1 MEPQRRRSPGSVL
14 PSRAIRCAPSQ
25 SASRSR
31 SLRILLQLAAVL
43 CASLAGGC
51 SAEPR
56 QAEADLCRIEG
67 VTRMAADEVAICGAI
82 EPHTYLALVAE
93 LPPRARRLRV
103 TSFGGDTDSS
113 LQVGALVRQ
122 RDLAVIVDRVCASGC
137 AHFIFLPARRARVLE
152 GGIVAFHG
160 TRTYLVE
167 AARAAGLVIAPEA
180 AARVQEEKH
189 FLEAAGVAT
198 EALYAPSHM
207 LRPVCAGVSSVGQRS
222 YIMTTYV
229 AYVPDLHTVE
239 RWRGASV
246 EGFWPAS
253 AKSAGV
259 RLERFRRRATSVVF
273 GPPKELPPGGVM
285 DLRRCGA

>member
-1 MEPQRRRSPGSVL
+1 MRHF
-14 PSRAIRCAPSQ
+14 
-25 SASRSR
+25 
-31 SLRILLQLAAVL
+31 LQLAAVL
-43 CASLAGGC
+43 CASFAGGC
-51 SAEPR
+51 SAEPH
-56 QAEADLCRIEG
+56 QAEAALCQIEG
-67 VTRMAADEVAICGAI
+67 VTRTARDEVAFCGTI
-82 EPHTYLALVAE
+82 EQQTYLDLVAE
-93 LPPRARRLRV
+93 LTPRDRRLRV
-103 TSFGGDTDSS
+103 TSFGGDADAS
-113 LQVGALVRQ
+113 LKVGALVRQ

-137 AHFIFLPARRARVLE
+137 AHFIFLPARRVRVLE

-167 AARAAGLVIAPEA
+167 AARAAGLVTAPEA

-189 FLEAAGVAT
+189 FLETAGVAT
-198 EALYAPSHM
+198 EALYAPSDM

-259 RLERFRRRATSVVF
+259 SIERFRGRATSVVF

-285 DLRRCGA
+285 DLRRCADSEHPD